1 MLNGVPAL
9 MGCDA
14 EGGSGVAVIVLGGE
28 DEAMMH
34 WIVVIPEETILLND
48 LHISNSS
55 GIEDAG
61 GRLCSGEA

>member
-61 GRLCSGEA
+61 GRLRAGEA

>member
-28 DEAMMH
+28 NEAMMH
-34 WIVVIPEETILLND
+34 RVIVIP
-48 LHISNSS
+48 
-55 GIEDAG
+55 
-61 GRLCSGEA
+61 

>member
-14 EGGSGVAVIVLGGE
+14 EGGSGVAVKVLRRE
-28 DEAMMH
+28 NEPAMH
-34 WIVVIPEETILLND
+34 GVVVIPEETILLND
-48 LHISNSS
+48 LNIPNSS

-61 GRLCSGEA
+61 GRLRAGEA

>member
-14 EGGSGVAVIVLGGE
+14 EGGGGVAVKVLRRE
-28 DEAMMH
+28 NETAMH

-48 LHISNSS
+48 LNIPNSS

-61 GRLCSGEA
+61 GRLRAGEA